1 MRSGFQ
7 GICTGLLLVIL
18 SGASVASEPQP
29 PLLLSLSLAQAAT
42 EDSEVQPG
50 IVGKATVYV
59 DEAQR
64 KASERFGNFMGQVDG
79 FFSNAGV
86 NEDALSNESWARIRL
101 DGIKPGGEDAEVKPS
116 LKVRVVLPETE
127 RRFKLLFS
135 TEDDDSEIIG
145 ESVGRT
151 SSSRDDQNAS
161 VAIRFIR
168 TARTNGR
175 VDLDLGLRQRDSL
188 VQYFTRLNL
197 GYRGE
202 LARHWTASVN
212 NSYFYYNKSGFEDR
226 LSFDFRRVM
235 FFNEELY
242 FRSFTEF
249 NWRNGRKGAIIG
261 HTTGQYTQIDDA
273 RSLALEFLAAYHTS
287 LNEGVEDRFR
297 GHELR
302 IRWRHNIW
310 RPWFFYEFW
319 PSVSWPSTNNYEKSF
334 GVLLRMEVVVGQR

>member
-151 SSSRDDQNAS
+151 SNSRDDQNAS

-235 FFNEELY
+235 FFNEDLY

>member
-1 MRSGFQ
+1 MRKDLHGL
-7 GICTGLLLVIL
+7 CTGLLLVYC
-18 SGASVASEPQP
+18 SGVSVASETQPQ
-29 PLLLSLSLAQAAT
+29 LMLSLTLAQAAT

-86 NEDALSNESWARIRL
+86 NDDALSNESWARIRL

-135 TEDDDSEIIG
+135 TEDDDGELIG

-151 SSSRDDQNAS
+151 SSSRRDQNAS

-202 LARHWTASVN
+202 LARHWTASVS
-212 NSYFYYNKSGFEDR
+212 NSYYYYNKSGFEDK

-235 FFNEELY
+235 FFNDDLF

-287 LNEGVEDRFR
+287 LSEGVDDRFR

-319 PSVSWPSTNNYEKSF
+319 PSVSWPSTNDYERSF
-334 GVLLRMEVVVGQR
+334 GVLLRMEIVVGQR